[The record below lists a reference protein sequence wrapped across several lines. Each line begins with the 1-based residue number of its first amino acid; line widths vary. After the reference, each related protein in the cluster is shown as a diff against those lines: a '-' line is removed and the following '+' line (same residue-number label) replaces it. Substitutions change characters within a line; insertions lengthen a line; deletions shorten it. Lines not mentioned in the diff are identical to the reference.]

1 MCQETI
7 DDVNE
12 IIKLLGNEAE
22 RIPENI
28 VSFFDRN
35 SSKPYVRR
43 IKLENG
49 LENQNF
55 SLKTCAILKYISTYL
70 K

>member
-12 IIKLLGNEAE
+12 IIKLLGNDAE
-22 RIPENI
+22 KIPKNI
-28 VSFFDRN
+28 IDFFDKN

-55 SLKTCAILKYISTYL
+55 SSKTCAVLKYISTYL
-70 K
+70 R

>member
-1 MCQETI
+1 MYQETI

-12 IIKLLGNEAE
+12 VIKLLGDVANK
-22 RIPENI
+22 IPQNVI
-28 VSFFDRN
+28 DFFDN
-35 SSKPYVRR
+35 YSSKPYVRR
-43 IKLENG
+43 LKLEKG

-55 SLKTCAILKYISTYL
+55 SKETCAVLKYISEYL

>member
-12 IIKLLGNEAE
+12 IIKLLGKEAE
-22 RIPENI
+22 RIPKSI
-28 VSFFDRN
+28 VDFFDKN
-35 SSKPYVRR
+35 SSKPFIRH

-49 LENQNF
+49 LENQKF
-55 SLKTCAILKYISTYL
+55 SEKTCAVLKYISTYL